1 MYDNDR
7 GAVLISTLHS
17 RQENREGKG
26 ITAEGSTGCLTG
38 GCLVRQRT
46 SAGLPLDQWSAI
58 MVNGEPSP
66 ASVCH
71 ESSLG
76 FVALLFW
83 VNPNKTLM
91 KRGNQP

>member
-58 MVNGEPSP
+58 MVNGDLSP
-66 ASVCH
+66 AYACH

-76 FVALLFW
+76 FMAILFW
-83 VNPNKTLM
+83 GNPHK
-91 KRGNQP
+91 KFE